1 MTSVLALV
9 GEAYGA
15 GGGIAQYNRD
25 LIGALAETG
34 REVHILPRGGE
45 APGALPPRVR
55 QAPAIFGRR
64 AYALRATR
72 AALAERPQVIF
83 CGHLFMAPL
92 AAFAARLCGARLIV
106 QLHGIEAWATPN
118 PAIRKALEAA
128 DLVLCVSRDTRARLL
143 GWSTLAPER
152 AVVLANTVGPAFT
165 PGDRAKARARWN
177 LGGERVILS
186 VGRLDSRERY
196 KGQDRVIAALPA
208 LKAAG
213 ISPLYL
219 IAGEGDD
226 RPRLESVAKELG
238 VTDQVRFL
246 GVVSD
251 ADLPDLYRAA
261 DFFALPS
268 TGEGFGIVYLEA
280 MACGTPAL
288 GLNVGGAPDA
298 LGDGELGTV
307 IEESRLAETLQTLL
321 AKRPPP
327 RLAERVQAR
336 FGAAPF
342 RTRVAELMRRLDP
355 QAADASGPVAQAA

>member
-25 LIGALAETG
+25 LIGALADA
-34 REVHILPRGGE
+34 RWQIHILPRGGE
-45 APGALPPRVR
+45 PPSAVPARVR
-55 QAPAIFGRR
+55 QAPPIFGRR

-72 AALAERPQVIF
+72 TALAERPQIVF

-92 AAFAARLCGARLIV
+92 AAFVARLCSARLVI
-106 QLHGIEAWATPN
+106 QLHGIEGWTRPN

-128 DLVLCVSRDTRARLL
+128 DLVFSVSRDTRARLL
-143 GWSTLAPER
+143 GWSTVAPER
-152 AVVLANTVGPAFT
+152 AVVLANTVGPAFS
-165 PGDRAKARARWN
+165 PGDRAKARARWS
-177 LGGERVILS
+177 LGRERVILS
-186 VGRLDSRERY
+186 VGRLDSREQY

-208 LKAAG
+208 LKAARL
-213 ISPLYL
+213 SPLYL
-219 IAGEGDD
+219 IAGDGDD
-226 RPRLESVAKELG
+226 RPRLEALAKELA

-261 DFFALPS
+261 DLFALPS

-288 GLNVGGAPDA
+288 GLDVGGAPDA
-298 LGDGELGTV
+298 LGEGELGTV
-307 IEESRLAETLQTLL
+307 AQEAQLTETLQALL
-321 AKRPPP
+321 VEPAPAA
-327 RLAERVQAR
+327 LAERVQAR

-342 RTRVAELMRRLDP
+342 RARVAELMGRLQP
-355 QAADASGPVAQAA
+355 AGSSSPSPLARAA